1 MRLADLIYLPLIA
14 LWQQKVRTLLTTLGV
29 VFGSY
34 VLAASLSI
42 GQGVQNTFEKLA
54 ERSNSLRK
62 VSVTPGLAPSSAK
75 TQPVPVEVKGNT
87 TDEKRERIREALSQV
102 WRPNPDGPRRL
113 ELSAD
118 KLKEL
123 AAIPHV
129 ETVVPI
135 VNQYGFAII
144 DGHSERMSVGGV
156 RPDDEDCQRRLLIG
170 RSFESSGEK
179 AALVSEFLL
188 YQMGFV
194 DDADVNQVVGKTL
207 RLEFESDRRDAGL
220 MLWLSKSDYSQ
231 PTREENLVLE
241 KIRNKLPE
249 ILPKLDLSPADQVVL
264 NNAIQPAPAPKVEP
278 FAKEFE
284 IVGVVR
290 ERTKV
295 ERNQS
300 WDPLQSYSSVLLPY
314 QSASDLFFEIPG
326 HEKLGVE
333 NAIVIVDRNENAKVV
348 VEEISAAG
356 VHAQSLL
363 EHIERERLMYLMI
376 FAGMTCVAT
385 VALLVAALGITNT
398 MLMSVLE
405 RTREIGI
412 MKAVGAGNGQLLFM
426 FLAEGALIG
435 TTGGVIGLL
444 LAWGSSFPGDS
455 WVRSMVM
462 RDLKIELKDSIFL
475 FPPWLAAVVVM
486 FAVLVTTVAAVFPA
500 RRAAKIDPVRALRH
514 E

>member
-1 MRLADLIYLPLIA
+1 
-14 LWQQKVRTLLTTLGV
+14 
-29 VFGSY
+29 
-34 VLAASLSI
+34 
-42 GQGVQNTFEKLA
+42 
-54 ERSNSLRK
+54 
-62 VSVTPGLAPSSAK
+62 
-75 TQPVPVEVKGNT
+75 
-87 TDEKRERIREALSQV
+87 
-102 WRPNPDGPRRL
+102 
-113 ELSAD
+113 
-118 KLKEL
+118 
-123 AAIPHV
+123 
-129 ETVVPI
+129 
-135 VNQYGFAII
+135 
-144 DGHSERMSVGGV
+144 
-156 RPDDEDCQRRLLIG
+156 
-170 RSFESSGEK
+170 
-179 AALVSEFLL
+179 
-188 YQMGFV
+188 
-194 DDADVNQVVGKTL
+194 
-207 RLEFESDRRDAGL
+207 
-220 MLWLSKSDYSQ
+220 
-231 PTREENLVLE
+231 
-241 KIRNKLPE
+241 
-249 ILPKLDLSPADQVVL
+249 
-264 NNAIQPAPAPKVEP
+264 
-278 FAKEFE
+278 
-284 IVGVVR
+284 
-290 ERTKV
+290 
-295 ERNQS
+295 
-300 WDPLQSYSSVLLPY
+300 
-314 QSASDLFFEIPG
+314 
-326 HEKLGVE
+326 
-333 NAIVIVDRNENAKVV
+333 